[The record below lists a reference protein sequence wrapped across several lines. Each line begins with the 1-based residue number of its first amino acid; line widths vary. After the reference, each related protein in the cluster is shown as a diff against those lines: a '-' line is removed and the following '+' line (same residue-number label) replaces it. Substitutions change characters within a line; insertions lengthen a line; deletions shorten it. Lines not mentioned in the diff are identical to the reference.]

1 MENLSGRIL
10 HKATLD
16 FVVTIVKIYT
26 RNESSKYKI
35 LTLLPSQL
43 FTKNQQWFCKL
54 DMYLGLSIIFEF
66 RKGFGKIGLQR

>member
-35 LTLLPSQL
+35 YLNNFLP
-43 FTKNQQWFCKL
+43 
-54 DMYLGLSIIFEF
+54 
-66 RKGFGKIGLQR
+66 KINTDFVN